1 MIDYVVIGCAI
12 FLVILSL
19 VGLYRAYIGPRAA
32 DRVVAINMISTKI
45 TTVIVLIA
53 LASKQSSYVNVALVY
68 AMIGFVTTIGVA
80 KYLMKG
86 RLDQ

>member
-1 MIDYVVIGCAI
+1 
-12 FLVILSL
+12 
-19 VGLYRAYIGPRAA
+19 
-32 DRVVAINMISTKI
+32 
-45 TTVIVLIA
+45 VIVLIA